1 MHGPEFHKTKEY
13 YFVGNAN
20 LIEGTSLYVDSQ
32 IVYLG
37 KFLGYIA
44 VSWGG
49 DWLSDGKAQFETG
62 ILSKGQYENIYLVK
76 AT

>member
-1 MHGPEFHKTKEY
+1 MSQFDKTQEY
-13 YFVGNAN
+13 FFVGKAN

-32 IVYLG
+32 IIYLG

-44 VSWGG
+44 IPFAG
-49 DWLSDGKAQFETG
+49 DWLPDGKAMFETG
-62 ILSKGQYENIYLVK
+62 TLSKGQYENIYLVK

>member
-1 MHGPEFHKTKEY
+1 MSKFDKTKEY
-13 YFVGNAN
+13 YFVGKSN

-37 KFLGYIA
+37 KFLGYVA
-44 VSWGG
+44 VPWGG
-49 DWLSDGKAQFETG
+49 DWITDGKAMFETG
-62 ILSKGQYENIYLVK
+62 TLSKGQYENIYLVK

>member
-1 MHGPEFHKTKEY
+1 MVQFDKTKEY

-20 LIEGTSLYVDSQ
+20 LIEGIALYVDSE
-32 IVYLG
+32 IIYLG
-37 KFLGYIA
+37 KFLGYVPVPWA
-44 VSWGG
+44 G

-62 ILSKGQYENIYLVK
+62 TLSKGQYENIYLVK